1 MLKSQKKLCNCKL
14 KIFINLQ
21 KKLLFYSLEY
31 YHKNI
36 NILLKIKK
44 PGVDFMIFS
53 KPVDKIKSIPVI
65 QIEPNRYQPRVNFS
79 KDELQS
85 LSESI
90 LENGL
95 LQPLTVR
102 KILASKY
109 ELIAG
114 ERRLRASIMAGFKT
128 VPCIIID
135 CDDTQ
140 SAVFAMLENLQRSD
154 LNPFEEA
161 EGIRKLILNDG
172 LTQEMVAK
180 KLGKKQSTIANKL
193 RLLKLDL
200 EERNKIVE
208 SGLTERHARALLRLD
223 SKEKRAV
230 ALTKIILN
238 GLNVQKTEK
247 MIEVMLEKEADKK
260 TRSHRTII
268 IKDLRIFMNTINKA
282 IDVMNLSGIKAQRS
296 QVETD
301 EYIEYMVRIPKKSI
315 SDKKCV

>member
-1 MLKSQKKLCNCKL
+1 
-14 KIFINLQ
+14 
-21 KKLLFYSLEY
+21 
-31 YHKNI
+31 
-36 NILLKIKK
+36 
-44 PGVDFMIFS
+44 MIFS
-53 KPVDKIKSIPVI
+53 KSTDKIKCIPVI
-65 QIEPNRYQPRVNFS
+65 QIEPNRYQPRIHFS

-128 VPCIIID
+128 VPCIVID
-135 CDDTQ
+135 CDDSQ
-140 SAVFAMLENLQRSD
+140 SAVFALLENLQRAN

-161 EGIRKLILNDG
+161 EGIYKLLINDG
-172 LTQEMVAK
+172 ITQEMIAK

-193 RLLKLDL
+193 RLLRLEP

-208 SGLTERHARALLRLD
+208 AGLTERHARALLKLD
-223 SKEKRAV
+223 TKEKRAI

-238 GLNVQKTEK
+238 GLNVQKSELLIDSMVAKETERK
-247 MIEVMLEKEADKK
+247 SVA
-260 TRSHRTII
+260 HRTVIV
-268 IKDLRIFMNTINKA
+268 KDLRIFMNTINKA

-296 QVETD
+296 QTETD
-301 EYIEYMVRIPKKSI
+301 EYIEYMVRIPKAAI
-315 SDKKCV
+315 KKRNVFKKD